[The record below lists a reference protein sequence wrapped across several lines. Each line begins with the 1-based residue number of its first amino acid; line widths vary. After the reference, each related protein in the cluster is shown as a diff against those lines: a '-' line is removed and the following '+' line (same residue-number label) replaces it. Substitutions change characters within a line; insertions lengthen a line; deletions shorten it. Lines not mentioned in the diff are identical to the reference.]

1 MLYKYAEAQQG
12 CTHLKVES
20 QSSPWTFSKLQD
32 TTQSIKLLRI
42 KGFAIQEKTKT
53 FCQLG
58 HGDHAY
64 HPSTCK
70 VKTGGLGV

>member
-53 FCQLG
+53 FC
-58 HGDHAY
+58 
-64 HPSTCK
+64 
-70 VKTGGLGV
+70 